1 MKREKRMI
9 KNLYKKYEE
18 IISYLF
24 FGFLT
29 TIVSFGTYLIFANLF
44 FPEKT
49 DLDIQ
54 IANVLS
60 WVCAVT
66 FAYITNRIWVFKS
79 KTKGN
84 AQLKEMFNFISARI
98 ASLLVD
104 MVMMYILYSVIHMN
118 DTVAKIIVQ
127 VVIVIMNYV
136 LSKVII
142 FKKVDETK

>member
-1 MKREKRMI
+1 MI
-9 KNLYKKYEE
+9 NKLKNLYRKYEE

-24 FGFLT
+24 FGVLT
-29 TIVSFGTYLIFANLF
+29 TVVSFGSYLIFANLF

-60 WVCAVT
+60 WICAVT

-79 KTKGN
+79 KAKGK
-84 AQLKEMFNFISARI
+84 AQIKEMFEFALARI
-98 ASLLVD
+98 ASLIVD
-104 MVMMYILYSVIHMN
+104 MAMMYILYSVIHMD
-118 DTVAKIIVQ
+118 DTIAKIIVQ
-127 VVIVIMNYV
+127 FVIVAMNYI

>member
-1 MKREKRMI
+1 MI
-9 KNLYKKYEE
+9 NKIKELYKKYEE

-24 FGFLT
+24 FGVLT
-29 TIVSFGTYLIFANLF
+29 TIVSFGTYIFFANVLF
-44 FPEKT
+44 PQKT

-60 WVCAVT
+60 WVCAVA

-79 KTKGN
+79 KTKGKM
-84 AQLKEMFNFISARI
+84 QIKEMFNFVSARI

-104 MVMMYILYSVIHMN
+104 MAMMYIMYSLMHIN
-118 DTVAKIIVQ
+118 DTIAKIIVQ
-127 VVIVIMNYV
+127 FVVVAMNYI

-142 FKKVDETK
+142 FKKVD

>member
-1 MKREKRMI
+1 MKNKI
-9 KNLYKKYEE
+9 KSLYNKYEE

-24 FGFLT
+24 FGVLT
-29 TIVSFGTYLIFANLF
+29 TIVSFGSYLIFANVF
-44 FPEKT
+44 FPNKT

-79 KTKGN
+79 KTKGK
-84 AQLKEMFNFISARI
+84 AKIKEIFEFTLARI
-98 ASLLVD
+98 ASLIVD
-104 MVMMYILYSVIHMN
+104 MAMMYILYSLIHMN
-118 DTVAKIIVQ
+118 DTIAKIIVQ
-127 VVIVIMNYV
+127 FVIVAMNYI